1 MQENHGK
8 IHFLSDNEN
17 WDEKMIGPTNRESY
31 RDISQS
37 VNMDLFTL
45 SYSPYNLYVWH
56 LLKFVLAQMVFCA
69 PTVLIDFLR
78 PDI

>member
-1 MQENHGK
+1 
-8 IHFLSDNEN
+8 
-17 WDEKMIGPTNRESY
+17 MIGPTNRESY

-37 VNMDLFTL
+37 VNMDLFFIL

-56 LLKFVLAQMVFCA
+56 LLKFTLAQMVICA
-69 PTVLIDFLR
+69 PTVLIDFLH